1 MKINF
6 NLKEYVVLQ
15 MLLPDMTKYGFLGDY
30 DRLEEA
36 LQAADRSRGQ
46 LVVRIPQDARMPDG
60 GLFEIDSDKL
70 PKEPRIMPVQGG
82 RN

>member
-15 MLLPDMTKYGFLGDY
+15 MPLPDMSRYIFLGDY

-36 LQAADRSRGQ
+36 MQAAHRDRGQ
-46 LVVRIPQDARMPDG
+46 LVVRIPAEFRLPDG
-60 GLFEIDSDKL
+60 GLFEVDSDKM